1 MKETLNLL
9 HGRLLYPA
17 IPVLVILL
25 FFLVRRRRNRD
36 RLPPGPKGVFLLGN
50 ALQMPR
56 EREWL
61 TYAKWSEKYGSCLVQ
76 LKFETS
82 YGLIGDLVYLNLLG
96 QHFMIVDTYEVAHD
110 LLNKRSAIYSTR
122 PHLVSFRVLW
132 RALSPQTIIQTMA
145 GELYVTSIPHSSRS
159 LPR

>member
-1 MKETLNLL
+1 MQETLNLL
-9 HGRLLYPA
+9 HGGLLYPA

-25 FFLVRRRRNRD
+25 FLLGRRRRNRD
-36 RLPPGPKGVFLLGN
+36 QLPPGPKGVLLLGN

-61 TYAKWSEKYGSCLVQ
+61 TYAKWSEKYG
-76 LKFETS
+76 
-82 YGLIGDLVYLNLLG
+82 DLVYLSLLG

-122 PHLVSFRVLW
+122 PHLVS
-132 RALSPQTIIQTMA
+132 
-145 GELYVTSIPHSSRS
+145 
-159 LPR
+159 